1 MGKNNNLTIER
12 ILEKNLYL
20 DKDLYRINIT
30 KKSNFVLKIR
40 YKYSDLYISSDKDI
54 SDIIRQKIVDFYDI
68 IESEIK
74 KNPVFEKSLM
84 PITKSK
90 TNNPLV
96 EEMCRQSLIFN
107 VGPMASIAGALCHF
121 IGNNVSKNVKYLII
135 ENGGDV
141 YIRSQNDV
149 VLSVFL
155 KSNFFK
161 NGFKIKIRKDLLPC
175 GVASSSGTFGHS
187 LSLGKS
193 DIALVLA
200 KNPIAADTAATLFGN
215 LIKDKEDLKNAVNL
229 MKDKEGIL
237 GLLATKDEKLV
248 LFGQIELL

>member
-1 MGKNNNLTIER
+1 MERNNDLSIEH
-12 ILEKNLYL
+12 ILAKNLYL
-20 DKDLYRINIT
+20 DKDFYRVNIS
-30 KKSNFVLKIR
+30 KKSDFVLKIR

-54 SDIIRQKIVDFYDI
+54 SDIIKQKIIDFYDI
-68 IESEIK
+68 IENEIK
-74 KNPVFEKSLM
+74 ENPVFEKSLM
-84 PITKSK
+84 PITTSK
-90 TNNPLV
+90 TNNPLI

-107 VGPMASIAGALCHF
+107 VGPMASVAGSLCHF
-121 IGNNVSKNVKYLII
+121 IGQAVNKNVKYLII

-155 KSNFFK
+155 KSDFYK
-161 NGFKIKIRKDLLPC
+161 DGLQIRIRKDLLPC

-193 DIALVLA
+193 DIALV
-200 KNPIAADTAATLFGN
+200 IARNAITADAAATSFGN
-215 LIKDKEDLKNAVNL
+215 LIKDKEDLKNAVTL
-229 MKDKEGIL
+229 IKEKEGIL
-237 GLLATKDEKLV
+237 GLLAAKDEKLA